1 VTSTG
6 TVSDF
11 DRIGFFGLIVADE
24 GDFLP
29 FNVRDTPQPLRGRVA
44 IGTRVRFERQ
54 ASNSTARAVDVIPL
68 ESSSS
73 GRAGASD

>member
-11 DRIGFFGLIVADE
+11 DRSGSFGLIVADE

-29 FNVRDTPQPLRGRVA
+29 FNIRDAPQALRRCVE
-44 IGTRVRFERQ
+44 IGTRVRFERRTLD
-54 ASNSTARAVDVIPL
+54 STARAVDVMPIAQ
-68 ESSSS
+68 
-73 GRAGASD
+73 RDH

>member
-29 FNVRDTPQPLRGRVA
+29 FNVRDAPRALQGRVG
-44 IGTRVRFERQ
+44 IGTRVRFERRTSD
-54 ASNSTARAVDVIPL
+54 ATARAVDVIPI
-68 ESSSS
+68 ES
-73 GRAGASD
+73 DYE